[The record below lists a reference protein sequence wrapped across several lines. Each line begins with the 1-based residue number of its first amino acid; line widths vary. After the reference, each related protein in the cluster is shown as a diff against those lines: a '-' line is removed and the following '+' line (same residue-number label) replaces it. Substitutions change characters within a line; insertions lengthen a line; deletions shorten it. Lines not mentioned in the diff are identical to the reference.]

1 MEAESDLQ
9 IGLES
14 ISGGS
19 GNAEP
24 ERSTSVNQQDDK
36 ELDRSLQQKIRKESE
51 LGMSDSASLKDD
63 YSVLD
68 HSVEARNVPSN
79 DQPGLLEKENGQTIK
94 SVVCPNHDKGC
105 KWKGK
110 VEDQAEHLNKF
121 PNSEDEDEVE
131 GCGFQTVECECKES
145 VVFNQKSAH
154 LREHLNHQEVACEFG
169 YAGCDF
175 RGPRYQ
181 MPKHLEAN
189 MPQHV
194 SLLNE
199 FTKRGKSKV
208 ESLETSRILYA
219 HHWVFLFVVIILLVA
234 LVEYKSKVQEL
245 QSELERFCHDLER
258 EEAHFSMSWAIH
270 SSQLYDLRAKDGE
283 HTRQLTVLQQLMN
296 DLDRNLDELVSLQ
309 KNIQNKVT
317 KKELQI
323 KNLETEFNSHVRDI
337 EREILRL
344 QEFQNHVNK
353 ALSDLTFDVKDIKSG
368 FSKKFIDDTI
378 RTLKSMLMPKWLS
391 SE

>member
-9 IGLES
+9 IDLES

-19 GNAEP
+19 GYAEP

-51 LGMSDSASLKDD
+51 LGTSDSASLKDD
-63 YSVLD
+63 YSD
-68 HSVEARNVPSN
+68 HSDEARNVPSN
-79 DQPGLLEKENGQTIK
+79 DQPGLLEKENGQNTK

-110 VEDQAEHLNKF
+110 VEDLAEHLNKF
-121 PNSEDEDEVE
+121 PSNEDEDEVE
-131 GCGFQTVECECKES
+131 GCGFQTVECECKEP

-175 RGPRYQ
+175 RGPRHQ

-199 FTKRGKSKV
+199 FMKRGKGKV
-208 ESLETSRILYA
+208 ECLETSRIKLYA
-219 HHWVFLFVVIILLVA
+219 HYWVLLFVVIILLVA
-234 LVEYKSKVQEL
+234 LVEYKSKVQKL
-245 QSELERFCHDLER
+245 QSELERFRHDLER
-258 EEAHFSMSWAIH
+258 EEAHFFKSWAIH
-270 SSQLYDLRAKDGE
+270 SSQLYDLQAKDGE
-283 HTRQLTVLQQLMN
+283 HTRRLTVLQQLMN

-323 KNLETEFNSHVRDI
+323 KNLETEFDSHVRDI
-337 EREILRL
+337 GSEILRL

-353 ALSDLTFDVKDIKSG
+353 ALRDLTFDVKDIKSG